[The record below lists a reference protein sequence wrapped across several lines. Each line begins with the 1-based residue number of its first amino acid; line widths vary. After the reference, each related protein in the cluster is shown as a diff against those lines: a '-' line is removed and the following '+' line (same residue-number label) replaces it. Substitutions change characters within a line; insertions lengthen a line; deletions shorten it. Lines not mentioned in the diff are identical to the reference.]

1 MSARLYRVI
10 LPVSDIDQA
19 AAFYGQLFDQ
29 PGFRVSPGRHYF
41 HCGGTI
47 LACFDP
53 RADGGTIEANPNG
66 EGFYYSF
73 AVNDLEAVFERAK
86 TAGCQELEA
95 EIETRP

>member
-19 AAFYGQLFDQ
+19 AEFYGQLLDQ
-29 PGFRVSPGRHYF
+29 PGFRISSGRHYF

-53 RADGGTIEANPNG
+53 QADGRTFETHPNG
-66 EGFYYSF
+66 EVYYYSF

-86 TAGCQELEA
+86 TAG
-95 EIETRP
+95 